1 MAISLKVKDTNI
13 HVGDI
18 VRVHLRIKEGDKE
31 RIQIFEGL
39 LIAIRGRGE
48 ESKTFTVRKMSTA
61 NVGVE
66 RIFPVTSPWIAKIEV
81 KKTGQV
87 RRAKLYYVR
96 EKSNRQVAT
105 ININS

>member
-1 MAISLKVKDTNI
+1 MAISLTVKDVNI

-39 LIAIRGRGE
+39 LIAIRGRE
-48 ESKTFTVRKMSTA
+48 AENKTFTVRKMSTA
-61 NVGVE
+61 NIGVE
-66 RIFPVTSPWIAKIEV
+66 RIFPVVSPWIAKIEV

-96 EKSNRQVAT
+96 EKSNRQVAA

>member
-48 ESKTFTVRKMSTA
+48 ENKTFTVRKMSTA

-105 ININS
+105 INISS

>member
-1 MAISLKVKDTNI
+1 MAISLTIKDVNI

-31 RIQIFEGL
+31 RIQVFEGL
-39 LIAIRGRGE
+39 LIAIRGRE
-48 ESKTFTVRKMSTA
+48 AENKTFTVRKMSTA

-66 RIFPVTSPWIAKIEV
+66 RIFPVVSPWIAKIEV
-81 KKTGQV
+81 KKTGVV

-96 EKSNRQVAT
+96 EKSNRQVAA

>member
-1 MAISLKVKDTNI
+1 MAISLKYKDANL
-13 HVGDI
+13 HVGDL

-48 ESKTFTVRKMSTA
+48 ENKTIMVRKMSTA

-66 RIFPVTSPWIAKIEV
+66 RIFPIASPWIAKIEV

-87 RRAKLYYVR
+87 KRAKLYYVR
-96 EKSNRQVAT
+96 QKSNRQVAA

>member
-39 LIAIRGRGE
+39 LIAIRGRE
-48 ESKTFTVRKMSTA
+48 EENKTFTVRKMSTA

-66 RIFPVTSPWIAKIEV
+66 RIFPVASPWIAKIEV

-96 EKSNRQVAT
+96 EKSNRQVAA